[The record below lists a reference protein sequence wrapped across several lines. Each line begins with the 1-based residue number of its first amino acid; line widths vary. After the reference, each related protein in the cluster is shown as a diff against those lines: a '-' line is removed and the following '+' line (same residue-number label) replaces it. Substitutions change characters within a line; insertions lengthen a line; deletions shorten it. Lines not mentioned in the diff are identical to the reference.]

1 MKKIYFYIS
10 VIVLGLLIMGA
21 DSIVDFC
28 GFLPF
33 IILLF
38 AVFYTWYKCGALDTE
53 SIDELKQYIKEK
65 INKIKK

>member
-1 MKKIYFYIS
+1 MKKICFYIS
-10 VIVLGLLIMGA
+10 VIVLGILVMGA

-38 AVFYTWYKCGALDTE
+38 AVFYTWYKCGVLDTE